1 MKKVQITDESGKKT
15 DAFIPESNE
24 ELQKQI
30 TNDRRQTLKEHLYM
44 TYLLIGTVAFTLGIW
59 ISVKR
64 LNGK

>member
-15 DAFIPESNE
+15 DAFIPETND

-30 TNDRRQTLKEHLYM
+30 ADDRKQTLKEHLYM
-44 TYLLIGTVAFTLGIW
+44 GYLMIGTIAFALGIW
-59 ISVKR
+59 ISIKR

>member
-15 DAFIPESNE
+15 DAFIPESSE
-24 ELQKQI
+24 ELEKQI